1 MRNERLTLKTLFAS
15 MLKIQCVCMCVWVCG
30 CGCGWVW
37 VWVYPLTCIS
47 NSLHLVHIKG
57 VCDCVEH
64 GVEFIEQ
71 LDHLER
77 GAAVGQ
83 CCETNDVTALGGHN
97 TS

>member
-1 MRNERLTLKTLFAS
+1 MG
-15 MLKIQCVCMCVWVCG
+15 VGVGVG
-30 CGCGWVW
+30 GCGWVW